1 MTALTQLR
9 TRITNPIEWQETRHQ
24 EYSIPVLARRYGV
37 LFPLMLVLVVGLV
50 ALTLRNHAAP
60 TRDLAIYVI
69 WIVHAITAAR
79 AISAGANAISREH
92 VGKTWD
98 ALVLTGVSTRQIVL
112 GKWLGVLHRVAPWML
127 MLGAVR
133 LVMLPI
139 LMLGVVNRF
148 AWFSIGQSLT
158 STNGFYPGTISITW
172 VPWAAL
178 AAVVLSVLLTV
189 LEVLACTALGLAASA
204 LTRKGWQAMIGAIC
218 IRFTPVVLFAA
229 FTHYE
234 VGAARFGRLLRFPYL
249 ALADGGSAP
258 LYQLVLPY
266 TPRTQTAHVNA
277 LPSLGLVIVLLLA
290 FTAFSLAVTWWSVR
304 TAGALPEPAT

>member
-1 MTALTQLR
+1 MAALTQIR
-9 TRITNPIEWQETRHQ
+9 TRIVNPIEWQETRHQ
-24 EYSIPVLARRYGV
+24 EFTIPVLARHYGF
-37 LFPLMLVLVVGLV
+37 LLPLMLALVIGLV
-50 ALTLRNHAAP
+50 ALTLRDFAAP

-98 ALVLTGVSTRQIVL
+98 SLVLTGISTRQIVL

-127 MLGAVR
+127 MLGVVR
-133 LVMLPI
+133 LAMLPI

-148 AWFSIGQSLT
+148 AWFTLGQSM
-158 STNGFYPGTISITW
+158 SSSGFYYGPISISW
-172 VPWAAL
+172 VPWAAV

-204 LTRKGWQAMIGAIC
+204 LTRKGWLAMIAAIC
-218 IRFTPVVLFAA
+218 IRFTPVVIFAA
-229 FTHYE
+229 FTQYE
-234 VGAARFGRLLRFPYL
+234 VGSARFGRLLRFPYL

-266 TPRTQTAHVNA
+266 TPRTQTAHIEA
-277 LPSLGLVIVLLLA
+277 LPSLGMVMLLLLA
-290 FTAFSLAVTWWSVR
+290 FIVVSMAVTWWSVR
-304 TAGALPEPAT
+304 TAGALPEPSR

>member
-1 MTALTQLR
+1 MAALIQVR

-24 EYSIPVLARRYGV
+24 EYSIPVLARRYG
-37 LFPLMLVLVVGLV
+37 FIMPLLLALVIALV
-50 ALTLRNHAAP
+50 ALTLRNMAAP

-98 ALVLTGVSTRQIVL
+98 SLVLTGISARQLLL
-112 GKWLGVLHRVAPWML
+112 GKWLGVLHRVAPWMF
-127 MLGAVR
+127 MLGVVR

-139 LMLGVVNRF
+139 LMHGAANRF
-148 AWFSIGQSLT
+148 AWFTIGRGT
-158 STNGFYPGTISITW
+158 SVNGYYYGPVSVDW
-172 VPWAAL
+172 VPWAAV
-178 AAVVLSVLLTV
+178 AAVILTLLLTV

-204 LTRKGWQAMIGAIC
+204 LLRKGWQAMIAAVC
-218 IRFTPVVLFAA
+218 FRFTPVVIFAA

-234 VGAARFGRLLRFPYL
+234 VGAARFGRILRFPYL

-258 LYQLVLPY
+258 LYQLVLPL
-266 TPRTQTAHVNA
+266 TPRTQTAHMDA
-277 LPSLGLVIVLLLA
+277 LPSLGMALLLLLT
-290 FTAFSLAVTWWSVR
+290 FTVVSLAIAWWSVR
-304 TAGALPEPAT
+304 TAGALPEQSI